1 MVWIYEKQIR
11 QCTWCILHLL
21 PIIHFNLLKP
31 QIFKS
36 YYNSDQ
42 KVFCWSMMLIRG
54 EMITVNVDFYCLS
67 GFILRG
73 WIFANIV
80 KESVGSG

>member
-11 QCTWCILHLL
+11 QL
-21 PIIHFNLLKP
+21 PIIHSNLLKP
-31 QIFKS
+31 HIFKS

-54 EMITVNVDFYCLS
+54 EMIPLLSIFTVYLDLS
-67 GFILRG
+67 RG

-80 KESVGSG
+80 KESVGNG